1 MKILHHSR
9 RVTIKLIHII
19 LIMLVVYLLAFGIAH
34 AQSEQI
40 AIPLSNPNQAG
51 ELTVHL
57 VRGSI
62 RVEGYNGKEVIIRT
76 SSKNEDEEEHK
87 VKNGLRKVNS
97 NSFGLEA
104 VEDNNRVHIR
114 TSSPNSLVNLEIQV
128 PTNFS
133 IKAKTVNDGKINI
146 ENVQGEIEASNVN
159 GGIYLK
165 NISGSAV
172 ANTVNGELIV
182 TFNKVTPDTPMSFT
196 SLNGD
201 VDVTFPASTKM
212 LAKMKTLNGEIYTD
226 FDMNVTTLDDHKAS
240 SEGGVYKVKID
251 NRVTGKVNGGG
262 PEIYFENHNGDI
274 FIRKQ

>member
-1 MKILHHSR
+1 MLHHSR
-9 RVTIKLIHII
+9 HVTIKLIHIV

-34 AQSEQI
+34 AQPEQI
-40 AIPLSNPNQAG
+40 AIPLSNPGQPG

-62 RVEGYNGKEVIIRT
+62 NIEGYNGKEVIIRT
-76 SSKNEDEEEHK
+76 SSKEKNEEEQEE
-87 VKNGLRKVNS
+87 KNGLRRINN

-104 VEDNNRVHIR
+104 VEDNNRIHIR
-114 TSSPNSLVNLEIQV
+114 TSAPNKLVTLEIQV
-128 PTNFS
+128 PANFS

-146 ENVQGEIEASNVN
+146 EHVQGEIEASNIN

-182 TFNKVTPDTPMSFT
+182 SFDKVTPDTPMSFT

-201 VDVTFPASTKM
+201 VDVTFPASIKM
-212 LAKMKTLNGEIYTD
+212 VAKMKTLNGEIYTD
-226 FDMNVTTLDDHKAS
+226 FDMNVTTLEDRKS
-240 SEGGVYKVKID
+240 SNEAGVYKVKVD